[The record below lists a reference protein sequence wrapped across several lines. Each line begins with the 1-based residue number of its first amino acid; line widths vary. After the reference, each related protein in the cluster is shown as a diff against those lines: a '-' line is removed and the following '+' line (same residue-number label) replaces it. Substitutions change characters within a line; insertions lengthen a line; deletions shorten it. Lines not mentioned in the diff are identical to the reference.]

1 MMGEPKMPTPEEM
14 AKIQK
19 ERALSDAE
27 LIKGGAEYVA
37 DENGLRLEVTREQ
50 ANQIEDEEIF
60 DRLNEQQK
68 LGIETIHYLNE
79 LEDVIA
85 AKFNNKEMRVI
96 KEHLGL
102 IQHCIINLSEKESDD
117 VHVPP
122 ALMADGLKNSERLK
136 NGDNLLK
143 QIERINDTKN

>member
-1 MMGEPKMPTPEEM
+1 MPTPEEM

>member
-1 MMGEPKMPTPEEM
+1 MGEPKMPTPEEM